1 MKMKWYVN
9 LVVLVSALIGLSA
22 FAQEQVSD
30 KFSLEFSDPSKP
42 GFLKVGLTYGS
53 VTVRGYDGTE
63 VIIESVYRNKENRES
78 RQRKSKGMY
87 VIPNTS
93 MGLTI
98 EEEDNKMKISGHGNS
113 RSNLIIDVPVSTS
126 LRISTVNGGDIVVE
140 NIEGEIE
147 ANNTNGGVKI
157 IDVSGAVIANT
168 TNGNVIVT
176 FVNVK
181 PNKAMS
187 FISFNGKVDITFP
200 PNIKADLILKTQN
213 GNIYS
218 DFEIE
223 VKRTVRK
230 IEESPRRKGG
240 KYKVKLEG
248 DMVGK
253 LNGGGPEMHLSTYNG
268 NIYIRKN

>member
-1 MKMKWYVN
+1 MKKNWMTT
-9 LVVLVSALIGLSA
+9 LIFLAAAFMALPG
-22 FAQEQVSD
+22 FGQEQASE
-30 KFSLEFSDPSKP
+30 KFTIEFSDPSKP
-42 GFLKVGLTYGS
+42 GYLKVSLTYGGI
-53 VTVRGYDGTE
+53 TIRGYDGDE
-63 VIIESVYRNKENRES
+63 VIIETIYRNNNKNS
-78 RQRKSKGMY
+78 RRKKSKGMY
-87 VIPNTS
+87 LIPNTS
-93 MGLTI
+93 MGFTI
-98 EEEDNKMKISGHGNS
+98 EEEDNRMKISGHGNS
-113 RSNLIIDVPVSTS
+113 RSDLVIDVPVNTS

-147 ANNTNGGVKI
+147 ANNTNGGI
-157 IDVSGAVIANT
+157 RIMDVSGTVIANT
-168 TNGNVIVT
+168 TNGNVIVS

-187 FISFNGKVDITFP
+187 FISFNGKVDVTFP
-200 PNIKADLILKTQN
+200 SNVKADLRLKTQN

-223 VKRTVRK
+223 VKRTIRR

-240 KYKVKLEG
+240 KYKVRLEG

-253 LNGGGPEMHLSTYNG
+253 LNGGGPEMHFSTYNG